1 MPTQAESVWSLGA
14 KMQLKAEAKELEFE
28 KEKELREELTQT
40 DQKLCRV
47 TISAQTE
54 RKYMNRM

>member
-1 MPTQAESVWSLGA
+1 
-14 KMQLKAEAKELEFE
+14 MQLKAEAKELEFE